1 VARAQKL
8 QPFSTS
14 GLESLPPPWRAVGL
28 PNAKTPLTRLDVVS
42 IDGMRVLRLTSDKSY
57 GNALHELVPVVP
69 GQGSLLR
76 WQWRLDQPLMAADL
90 RTKGGDDAALKVC
103 LLFDMPLEKL
113 GVLER
118 NVLRLARAA
127 SPEKLPA
134 ATLCYV
140 WDHLYPANTELP
152 NAFSPRLRFIVLD
165 SGEKQL
171 GQWIAHERDIVADF
185 RRAFGHETDT
195 TPPLIGIAVGAD
207 SDNTRSA
214 SLAYLGDLTLT
225 FAPPQ
230 ASSVPPVPVK
240 Q

>member
-1 VARAQKL
+1 MFQSRTLTTTGRLTIWVASLLFTSLIFICPSVARAQKL

-118 NVLRLARAA
+118 NV
-127 SPEKLPA
+127 
-134 ATLCYV
+134 
-140 WDHLYPANTELP
+140 
-152 NAFSPRLRFIVLD
+152 FSPRLRFIVLD
-165 SGEKQL
+165 SGENNWGSGLPTSGTSLPISGVPL
-171 GQWIAHERDIVADF
+171 G
-185 RRAFGHETDT
+185 TKP
-195 TPPLIGIAVGAD
+195 TPH
-207 SDNTRSA
+207 RH
-214 SLAYLGDLTLT
+214 SLAL
-225 FAPPQ
+225 Q
-230 ASSVPPVPVK
+230 
-240 Q
+240 